1 VSRTRPAP
9 PFVIAAG
16 AAALV
21 LATSLVDFA
30 LDGGRLRIFDAE
42 AEWSWSHLLATGAFA
57 GGAAI
62 AVRHA
67 SEGGPRR
74 RPWLLLGVLFVI
86 LLLDNV
92 TRLHTHIGF
101 WPAVYAPLLVGLSA
115 SIWSL
120 ARGTREATVV
130 AAGLMAL
137 FVSVSFHV
145 AGPYVMHALGRG
157 AGSWPYEIKASLKES
172 TELAGWILVV
182 PGLWRLHRGRQ
193 VAMRRISSSG

>member
-1 VSRTRPAP
+1 VTRPRPAS

-30 LDGGRLRIFDAE
+30 LDGGRVRIFDAE
-42 AEWSWSHLLATGAFA
+42 AQWSWSHLLATAAFA
-57 GGAAI
+57 GGALM
-62 AVRHA
+62 AVRNA
-67 SEGGPRR
+67 RAGGARR
-74 RPWLLLGVLFVI
+74 RAWQAIGVLFGL

-92 TRLHTHIGF
+92 TRFHTHIGF
-101 WPAVYAPLLVGLSA
+101 WPALYAPILVGLSA
-115 SIWSL
+115 AIWSL
-120 ARGTREATVV
+120 ARDTREATVI
-130 AAGLMAL
+130 AAGLLAL

-145 AGPYVMHALGRG
+145 AGPYVMHALGRS
-157 AGSWPYEIKASLKES
+157 AGSWPYQIKASLKES

-193 VAMRRISSSG
+193 AAVGRFASMR